1 LQNINNQKER
11 RKMKKAI
18 VLLIIVFLAGCSPSS
33 SKLASVAK
41 NESARLGVTA
51 RPLSEFSNFEL
62 KPMELSA
69 GVSERKEKVEV
80 AKQLEDSLRTR
91 LLPLIE
97 EWKADKASPRTAG
110 TLVIQPK
117 LQSLRI
123 VSGGARFFIGAW
135 SGNSVIDMNLELTDG
150 KTGTIIANP
159 RITQTAS
166 ATGGAWSV
174 GATDR
179 NLLDYIVEIAY
190 QYLVDNYKKQK

>member
-1 LQNINNQKER
+1 
-11 RKMKKAI
+11 MKNAF
-18 VLLIIVFLAGCSPSS
+18 VFLIIVFLAGCSASP

-51 RPLSEFSNFEL
+51 RPLSEFSDFEL

-69 GVSERKEKVEV
+69 GVAERNEKVKI
-80 AKQLEDSLRTR
+80 AKQLEDSLRSR
-91 LLPLIE
+91 LLTLIE
-97 EWKADKASPRTAG
+97 EWKADKASPRTVG

-123 VSGGARFFIGAW
+123 VSGGARFMIGAW
-135 SGNSVIDMNLELTDG
+135 SGDSIVDMNLELTDG

-166 ATGGAWSV
+166 AMGGAWSV
-174 GATDR
+174 GSTDR

-190 QYLVDNYKKQK
+190 QYLVDNYKKQENK